1 MTEMLA
7 AALAKIIFN
16 KDKKNYTEAEL
27 EIESSAKTITG
38 LDLKLISIF
47 SPEDLLKLMKSS
59 DLFAGKCIVS
69 AELLN
74 EYAFVKEMKN
84 ETDTSNTLYVKS
96 LMLYL
101 EAVLS
106 GELPDNSVYFPKMN
120 FIISKLKD
128 IELSETIRFSLLEYF
143 SMSGQYSKFEDTV
156 FEMIDNGNSEALD
169 RAVKFFESL
178 KNKSD
183 DELLKGNLTRDEVE
197 ESLGE
202 ILILKKNN

>member
-7 AALAKIIFN
+7 AALAKIILN
-16 KDKKNYTEAEL
+16 KDKKNYSEAEL
-27 EIESSAKTITG
+27 EIESASKTIAG

-47 SPEDLLKLMKSS
+47 SPEDLLNLMKSS

-128 IELSETIRFSLLEYF
+128 IELSETIKFSLLEYF
-143 SMSGQYSKFEDTV
+143 SMSGQYSKFEDTA

-169 RAVKFFESL
+169 KAVKFFESL

>member
-7 AALAKIIFN
+7 AALAKIILN
-16 KDKKNYTEAEL
+16 KDKKNYSEAEL
-27 EIESSAKTITG
+27 EIESASKTIAG

-47 SPEDLLKLMKSS
+47 SPEDLLNLMKSS

-84 ETDTSNTLYVKS
+84 EADTSNTLYVKS

-128 IELSETIRFSLLEYF
+128 IEFSETIKFSLLEYF

-183 DELLKGNLTRDEVE
+183 AELLNGNLTRDEVE